1 MATMQTIDEAKLMDL
16 LHKVVGDFGA
26 ATGVALAAIGDRLG
40 LYKALAGSGPLN
52 SQELA
57 DATGYSE
64 RYLREWLL
72 NQAAGGY
79 IEYDAAAGRYWMTPE
94 QALALADDTSPA
106 SVAGGFHVMMA
117 AVQSM
122 PRIAELFKTGEGM
135 TWGEHTADLFTG
147 TERFFRSGYVGNLL
161 TSWIPALDGVQEKL
175 ERGATVADVGC
186 GHAAST
192 ILMAQAFPN
201 SRFIGVDSHE
211 PSIQHARHAVRD
223 AGASNI
229 QLEVGEAQHLPR
241 PNNETGRYDLIA
253 YFDCLHDMADPV
265 GAASSAYDT
274 LAEDGTILLVEP
286 MAGNSPEE
294 NINPVGRVYSGAS
307 VLICTPNALAGG
319 GSALG
324 TLASEDALASLF
336 RQVGFTRFRRATET
350 PFNRIFEVR
359 R

>member
-1 MATMQTIDEAKLMDL
+1 MQTIDEAQLMAFIG
-16 LHKVVGDFGA
+16 KVVGDFGS
-26 ATGVALAAIGDRLG
+26 ATGIALAAIGDRLG
-40 LYKALAGSGPLN
+40 LYKTLAASGPMN

-57 DATGYSE
+57 DTTGYSE

-94 QALALADDTSPA
+94 QALALANDDSPA
-106 SVAGGFHVMMA
+106 SVSGGFHVMMS

-122 PRIAELFKTGEGM
+122 SRIAELFKTGGGM
-135 TWGEHTADLFTG
+135 TWGEHTAELFGG

-161 TSWIPALDGVQEKL
+161 SSWIPALDGVQEKL

-186 GHAAST
+186 GHAAAT

-201 SRFIGVDSHE
+201 THFVGVDTHE
-211 PSIQHARHAVRD
+211 PSIQHARHAARD
-223 AGASNI
+223 AGTTNT
-229 QLEVGEAQHLPR
+229 LFEVAEAQYLPR
-241 PNNETGRYDLIA
+241 PNNEAGRYDLIA
-253 YFDCLHDMADPV
+253 YFDSLHDMADPV

-286 MAGNSPEE
+286 MAGNRPEE
-294 NINPVGRVYSGAS
+294 NLNPVGRVYSGAS
-307 VLICTPNALAGG
+307 VLLCTPNALAGG

-324 TLASEDALASLF
+324 TLASEDALASVF
-336 RQVGFTRFRRATET
+336 RSVGFTQFRRAAET
-350 PFNRIFEVR
+350 PFNRVFEIR